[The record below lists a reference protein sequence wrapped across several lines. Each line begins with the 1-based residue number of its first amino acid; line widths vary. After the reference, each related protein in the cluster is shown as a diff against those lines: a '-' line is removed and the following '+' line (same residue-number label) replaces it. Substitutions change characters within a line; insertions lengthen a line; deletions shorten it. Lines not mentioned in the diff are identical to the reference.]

1 MRGIERISILLLL
14 TTILMPGLCIASGTG
29 AKTVTHV
36 VIAWLK
42 PEYRTEDY
50 MHKLFEANQRLR
62 EIPQVLSLE
71 IGSAIESERKT
82 VDDSFDFG
90 NVMIFNSEQ
99 DMKDYLVHPVHT
111 EFVEQYIKGK
121 VEKVVVYDF

>member
-1 MRGIERISILLLL
+1 MRGIERISILILL
-14 TTILMPGLCIASGTG
+14 TTILMPGPCIASETG

-42 PEYRTEDY
+42 PEFRTEEY

-62 EIPQVLSLE
+62 EIPQVLSLQ
-71 IGSAIESERKT
+71 IGSPIESERT
-82 VDDSFDFG
+82 LVDDSFDFG

-99 DMKDYLVHPVHT
+99 DMKDYLLHPIHT
-111 EFVEQYIKGK
+111 EFIEQYVKGK
-121 VEKVVVYDF
+121 VEKAVVYDF